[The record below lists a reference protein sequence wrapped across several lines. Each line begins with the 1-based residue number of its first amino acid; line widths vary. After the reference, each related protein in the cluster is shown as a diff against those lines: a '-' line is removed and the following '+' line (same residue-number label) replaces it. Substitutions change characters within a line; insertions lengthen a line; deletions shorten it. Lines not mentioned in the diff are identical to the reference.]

1 MGKMLRNKKLRGY
14 FVFFVILL
22 TFLAY
27 SYYDWLKDSPWRE
40 KWKNLEKYVGKE
52 ITLKGEA
59 TNPYGIWGSVYSAY
73 SLTFE
78 NFQITVLSTTGIP
91 AEGEN
96 LIVTGEVRKNFEV
109 VGLWQGKEVRE
120 TYPIVV
126 IEKERREIK

>member
-1 MGKMLRNKKLRGY
+1 MKFFKNKRIRNFLI
-14 FVFFVILL
+14 FSFLL
-22 TFLAY
+22 LCFIGY

-40 KWKNLEKYVGKE
+40 KWRNIEKYIGKE

-59 TNPYGIWGSVYSAY
+59 TNPYGIWGSIYSAY

-91 AEGEN
+91 AEGEK

-109 VGLWQGKEVRE
+109 VGFWQGKEVNE
-120 TYPIVV
+120 KYDIV
-126 IEKERREIK
+126 ILEKERSEIK

>member
-1 MGKMLRNKKLRGY
+1 MREVLRNKKLRNY
-14 FVFFVILL
+14 LILFL
-22 TFLAY
+22 TLLIFLVY

-52 ITLKGEA
+52 VTLKGEA
-59 TNPYGIWGSVYSAY
+59 VSPYGIWGSIYSAY

-96 LIVTGEVRKNFEV
+96 LIVTGEIKKNFEV
-109 VGLWQGKEVRE
+109 VGFWQGKEVRE
-120 TYPIVV
+120 SYPMVL
-126 IEKERREIK
+126 IEKERREIR